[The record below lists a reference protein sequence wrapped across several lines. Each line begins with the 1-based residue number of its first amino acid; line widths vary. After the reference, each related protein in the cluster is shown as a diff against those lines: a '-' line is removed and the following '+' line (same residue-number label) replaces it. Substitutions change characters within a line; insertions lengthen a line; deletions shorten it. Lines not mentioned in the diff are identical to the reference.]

1 MLSQLYIKNIA
12 VISEA
17 SIDFGPRFNVF
28 TGETGA
34 GKTILVSAING
45 VLGARMSRDIIRSG
59 EDSAYVSALF
69 TQLPQDVCAKIEE
82 MGFEMQDDTLLIA
95 REVGSRNLCKVNGRP
110 ATVQLLR
117 EIASMLI
124 DVHGQ
129 KDNHR
134 LLSPENHIAYI
145 DAFGGLEDCR
155 REYQVLYEK
164 ILEVRNQLERVNRRD
179 REKEHQVD
187 LLTYQIGEIESA
199 ALHPG
204 EEEELLLKRDQIAN
218 AERIIRL
225 LSQSK
230 QLLDG
235 EEEVSGILQM
245 FEELTNNL
253 SQLTHFLPQM
263 EPLAMRMEEIGY
275 DLSDCAG
282 DLGNYLDQMDYQP
295 QELEQVEER
304 LDLIYRLKRKYGNS
318 VEEILEYLEKS
329 REQLQQLNLS
339 EEKAQELQEEYLHL
353 KPQVQQAADLL
364 TSRRHKAAKEFLS
377 RVKKELEFLNMPSV
391 RLSVSA
397 GRSGWKPDGQD
408 ELEFLISSN
417 VGEEPKPLAKI
428 ASGGEL
434 SRVML
439 SIKNV
444 LAQKDRVGTAVFD
457 EIDTGVSGKAAQK
470 IGQKLQEVSC
480 NRQVICV
487 THLAQVA
494 VYADHHLLIEK
505 SEEDGRTYT
514 RIKPLDR
521 QGRVEEIARM
531 ISGEN
536 LTETAIQNAREML
549 SLADQNLVNNENNP
563 LTIER

>member
-377 RVKKELEFLNMPSV
+377 RVKRELEFLNMPSV

-397 GRSGWKPDGQD
+397 GRSGWRPDGQD

-514 RIKPLDR
+514 RIKPLDQ

>member
-69 TQLPQDVCAKIEE
+69 TQLPQDVCTKIEE
-82 MGFEMQDDTLLIA
+82 RGFEMQDDTLLIA

-339 EEKAQELQEEYLHL
+339 EEKAQELQEEYLRL

-417 VGEEPKPLAKI
+417 AGEEPKPLAKI

-514 RIKPLDR
+514 RIKPLDQ

-549 SLADQNLVNNENNP
+549 SLADQNLINNENNP

>member
-82 MGFEMQDDTLLIA
+82 RGFEMQDDTLLIA

-164 ILEVRNQLERVNRRD
+164 ILEVRNQLERVNRHD

-295 QELEQVEER
+295 QALEQVEER

-339 EEKAQELQEEYLHL
+339 EEKAQELQEEYLRL

-377 RVKKELEFLNMPSV
+377 RVKRELEFLNMPSV

-521 QGRVEEIARM
+521 QGRVEEVARM

>member
-1 MLSQLYIKNIA
+1 
-12 VISEA
+12 
-17 SIDFGPRFNVF
+17 
-28 TGETGA
+28 
-34 GKTILVSAING
+34 
-45 VLGARMSRDIIRSG
+45 
-59 EDSAYVSALF
+59 
-69 TQLPQDVCAKIEE
+69 
-82 MGFEMQDDTLLIA
+82 MQDDTLLIA

-134 LLSPENHIAYI
+134 LLSSENHIAYI

-164 ILEVRNQLERVNRRD
+164 ILEVRNQLERVNRHD

-377 RVKKELEFLNMPSV
+377 RVKKRAGISQHAFGAAKCQRRAQRLEAGWTGRAGIFNQLQCRRRAEAVGKNCLGRRAFPRDALNQKC
-391 RLSVSA
+391 A
-397 GRSGWKPDGQD
+397 GAEGP
-408 ELEFLISSN
+408 
-417 VGEEPKPLAKI
+417 
-428 ASGGEL
+428 GGNGGL
-434 SRVML
+434 
-439 SIKNV
+439 
-444 LAQKDRVGTAVFD
+444 
-457 EIDTGVSGKAAQK
+457 
-470 IGQKLQEVSC
+470 
-480 NRQVICV
+480 
-487 THLAQVA
+487 
-494 VYADHHLLIEK
+494 
-505 SEEDGRTYT
+505 
-514 RIKPLDR
+514 
-521 QGRVEEIARM
+521 
-531 ISGEN
+531 
-536 LTETAIQNAREML
+536 
-549 SLADQNLVNNENNP
+549 
-563 LTIER
+563 

>member
-339 EEKAQELQEEYLHL
+339 EEKAQELQEEYLRL
-353 KPQVQQAADLL
+353 KPQVQQAADML

-417 VGEEPKPLAKI
+417 AGEEPKPLAKI

-536 LTETAIQNAREML
+536 LTETAMQNAREML

>member
-164 ILEVRNQLERVNRRD
+164 ILEVRNQLERVNRHD

-339 EEKAQELQEEYLHL
+339 EEKAQELQEEYLRL
-353 KPQVQQAADLL
+353 KPQVQQTADLL

-377 RVKKELEFLNMPSV
+377 RVKRELEFLNMPSV

-514 RIKPLDR
+514 RIKPLDQ

-549 SLADQNLVNNENNP
+549 SLADQNPINNENNP

>member
-45 VLGARMSRDIIRSG
+45 GARMSRDIIRSG

-145 DAFGGLEDCR
+145 DAFGGLENCR

-164 ILEVRNQLERVNRRD
+164 ILEVRNQLERVNRHD

-235 EEEVSGILQM
+235 ELCIL
-245 FEELTNNL
+245 
-253 SQLTHFLPQM
+253 
-263 EPLAMRMEEIGY
+263 
-275 DLSDCAG
+275 
-282 DLGNYLDQMDYQP
+282 
-295 QELEQVEER
+295 
-304 LDLIYRLKRKYGNS
+304 
-318 VEEILEYLEKS
+318 
-329 REQLQQLNLS
+329 
-339 EEKAQELQEEYLHL
+339 
-353 KPQVQQAADLL
+353 
-364 TSRRHKAAKEFLS
+364 
-377 RVKKELEFLNMPSV
+377 
-391 RLSVSA
+391 
-397 GRSGWKPDGQD
+397 
-408 ELEFLISSN
+408 
-417 VGEEPKPLAKI
+417 
-428 ASGGEL
+428 
-434 SRVML
+434 
-439 SIKNV
+439 
-444 LAQKDRVGTAVFD
+444 
-457 EIDTGVSGKAAQK
+457 GK
-470 IGQKLQEVSC
+470 
-480 NRQVICV
+480 
-487 THLAQVA
+487 
-494 VYADHHLLIEK
+494 LLIQI
-505 SEEDGRTYT
+505 R
-514 RIKPLDR
+514 L
-521 QGRVEEIARM
+521 
-531 ISGEN
+531 
-536 LTETAIQNAREML
+536 
-549 SLADQNLVNNENNP
+549 
-563 LTIER
+563 

>member
-304 LDLIYRLKRKYGNS
+304 LDLLYRLKRKYGNS

-339 EEKAQELQEEYLHL
+339 EEKAQELQEEYLRL

-470 IGQKLQEVSC
+470 IGQKLQEVSH

-549 SLADQNLVNNENNP
+549 SLADQNLINNENNP

>member
-391 RLSVSA
+391 HLSVSA

>member
-164 ILEVRNQLERVNRRD
+164 ILEVRNQLERVNRHD

-295 QELEQVEER
+295 QALEQVEER

-339 EEKAQELQEEYLHL
+339 EEKAQELQEEYLRL

-470 IGQKLQEVSC
+470 IGQKLQEVSH

-549 SLADQNLVNNENNP
+549 SLADQNPINNENNP

>member
-164 ILEVRNQLERVNRRD
+164 ILEVRNQLERVNQHD

-339 EEKAQELQEEYLHL
+339 EE
-353 KPQVQQAADLL
+353 
-364 TSRRHKAAKEFLS
+364 
-377 RVKKELEFLNMPSV
+377 N
-391 RLSVSA
+391 
-397 GRSGWKPDGQD
+397 
-408 ELEFLISSN
+408 
-417 VGEEPKPLAKI
+417 
-428 ASGGEL
+428 
-434 SRVML
+434 
-439 SIKNV
+439 
-444 LAQKDRVGTAVFD
+444 
-457 EIDTGVSGKAAQK
+457 
-470 IGQKLQEVSC
+470 
-480 NRQVICV
+480 
-487 THLAQVA
+487 AQVL
-494 VYADHHLLIEK
+494 HE
-505 SEEDGRTYT
+505 
-514 RIKPLDR
+514 
-521 QGRVEEIARM
+521 
-531 ISGEN
+531 
-536 LTETAIQNAREML
+536 
-549 SLADQNLVNNENNP
+549 
-563 LTIER
+563 

>member
-17 SIDFGPRFNVF
+17 SIDFGPCFNVF

-164 ILEVRNQLERVNRRD
+164 ILEVRNQLERVNRHD

-339 EEKAQELQEEYLHL
+339 EEKAQELQEEYLRL
-353 KPQVQQAADLL
+353 KPQVQQAADML

-417 VGEEPKPLAKI
+417 AGEEPKPLAKI

-444 LAQKDRVGTAVFD
+444 LAQKDKVGTAVFD

-514 RIKPLDR
+514 RIKPLDQ

-549 SLADQNLVNNENNP
+549 SLADQNLINNENNP

>member
-164 ILEVRNQLERVNRRD
+164 ILEVRNQLERVNRHD

-339 EEKAQELQEEYLHL
+339 EEKAQELQEEYLRL
-353 KPQVQQAADLL
+353 KPQVQQAADML

-514 RIKPLDR
+514 RIKPLDQ

-549 SLADQNLVNNENNP
+549 SLADQNPINNENNP

>member
-204 EEEELLLKRDQIAN
+204 EEEELFLKRDQIAN

-339 EEKAQELQEEYLHL
+339 EEKAQELQEEYLRL

-549 SLADQNLVNNENNP
+549 SLADQNLINNENNP

>member
-1 MLSQLYIKNIA
+1 M
-12 VISEA
+12 
-17 SIDFGPRFNVF
+17 P
-28 TGETGA
+28 
-34 GKTILVSAING
+34 
-45 VLGARMSRDIIRSG
+45 
-59 EDSAYVSALF
+59 
-69 TQLPQDVCAKIEE
+69 P
-82 MGFEMQDDTLLIA
+82 
-95 REVGSRNLCKVNGRP
+95 
-110 ATVQLLR
+110 
-117 EIASMLI
+117 
-124 DVHGQ
+124 
-129 KDNHR
+129 
-134 LLSPENHIAYI
+134 
-145 DAFGGLEDCR
+145 
-155 REYQVLYEK
+155 EYQVLYEK

-339 EEKAQELQEEYLHL
+339 EEKAQELQEEYLRL
-353 KPQVQQAADLL
+353 KPQVQQAADML

-377 RVKKELEFLNMPSV
+377 NRYTYREFLNMPSV

-417 VGEEPKPLAKI
+417 AGEEPKPLAKI

-444 LAQKDRVGTAVFD
+444 LAQKDRVERRSLTRSIPASAARRRKR
-457 EIDTGVSGKAAQK
+457 SGK
-470 IGQKLQEVSC
+470 SC
-480 NRQVICV
+480 RRFRV
-487 THLAQVA
+487 T
-494 VYADHHLLIEK
+494 
-505 SEEDGRTYT
+505 
-514 RIKPLDR
+514 
-521 QGRVEEIARM
+521 AR
-531 ISGEN
+531 
-536 LTETAIQNAREML
+536 
-549 SLADQNLVNNENNP
+549 
-563 LTIER
+563 

>member
-69 TQLPQDVCAKIEE
+69 TQLPQDVCTKIEE

-339 EEKAQELQEEYLHL
+339 EEKAQALQEEYLRL

-417 VGEEPKPLAKI
+417 AGEEPKPLAKI

-470 IGQKLQEVSC
+470 IGQKLQEVSH

-549 SLADQNLVNNENNP
+549 SLADQNPINNENNP

>member
-1 MLSQLYIKNIA
+1 MLSELYIKNIA
-12 VISEA
+12 VISQA
-17 SIDFGPRFNVF
+17 TIAFGPKFNVF

-45 VLGARMSRDIIRSG
+45 VLGGRMSRDIIRSG
-59 EDSAYVSALF
+59 EESAYLSALF
-69 TQLPQDVCAKIEE
+69 TQLPADVCARIEE
-82 MGFEMQDDTLLIA
+82 MGYAMPDDTLLIA
-95 REVGSRNLCKVNGRP
+95 REIGARNLCKVNGRP
-110 ATVQLLR
+110 ATVQILR

-145 DAFGGLEDCR
+145 DAFGNLEDCR
-155 REYQVLYEK
+155 AQYQELYEK
-164 ILEVRNQLERVNRRD
+164 ILQVRNRLERVNRHD
-179 REKEHQVD
+179 REKEHQID
-187 LLTYQIGEIESA
+187 LLTYQIGEIEA
-199 ALHPG
+199 ANLQPG
-204 EEEELLLKRDQIAN
+204 EEEQLLLKRDQIAN
-218 AERIIRL
+218 AEKIIRL

-235 EEEVSGILQM
+235 EEESAGILQM
-245 FEELTNNL
+245 VEDLADHLGEV
-253 SQLTHFLPQM
+253 SHFLPQM
-263 EPLAMRMEEIGY
+263 QPLAQRVEEISY
-275 DLSDCAG
+275 DLSDCVG
-282 DLGNYLDQMDYQP
+282 DLNSSIDRMDYQP

-339 EEKAQELQEEYLHL
+339 EEKAQELQEEYLRL
-353 KPQVQQAADLL
+353 KPQVQQAADML

-417 VGEEPKPLAKI
+417 AGEEPKPLAKI

-470 IGQKLQEVSC
+470 IGQKLQEVSH

-549 SLADQNLVNNENNP
+549 SLADQNLINNENNP

>member
-82 MGFEMQDDTLLIA
+82 RGFEMQDDTLLIA

-295 QELEQVEER
+295 QALEQVEER

-470 IGQKLQEVSC
+470 IGQKLQEVSH

-514 RIKPLDR
+514 RIKPLDQ

-549 SLADQNLVNNENNP
+549 SLADQNLINNENNP

>member
-134 LLSPENHIAYI
+134 LLSPEDHIAYI
-145 DAFGGLEDCR
+145 DAFGGLENCR

-179 REKEHQVD
+179 REKEHQFD

-353 KPQVQQAADLL
+353 KPQVQQAADML

-417 VGEEPKPLAKI
+417 AGEEPKPLAKI

-470 IGQKLQEVSC
+470 IGQKLQEVSH

-549 SLADQNLVNNENNP
+549 SLADQNLINNENNP

>member
-295 QELEQVEER
+295 QALEQVEER

-470 IGQKLQEVSC
+470 IGQKLQEVSH

-531 ISGEN
+531 VSGEN

>member
-391 RLSVSA
+391 HLSVSA

-470 IGQKLQEVSC
+470 IGQKLQEVSH

-514 RIKPLDR
+514 RIKPLDQ

>member
-295 QELEQVEER
+295 QALEQVEER

-339 EEKAQELQEEYLHL
+339 EEKAQELQEEYLRL
-353 KPQVQQAADLL
+353 KPQVQQAADML

-470 IGQKLQEVSC
+470 IGQKLQEVSH

>member
-339 EEKAQELQEEYLHL
+339 EEKAQELQEEYLRL
-353 KPQVQQAADLL
+353 KPQVQQAADML

-470 IGQKLQEVSC
+470 IGQKLQEVSH

-549 SLADQNLVNNENNP
+549 SLADQNPINNENNP

>member
-295 QELEQVEER
+295 QALEQVEER

-339 EEKAQELQEEYLHL
+339 EEKAQELQEEYLRL

-470 IGQKLQEVSC
+470 IGQKLQEVSH

-514 RIKPLDR
+514 RIKPLDQ

-549 SLADQNLVNNENNP
+549 SLADQNLINNENNP

>member
-145 DAFGGLEDCR
+145 DAFGGLENCR

-164 ILEVRNQLERVNRRD
+164 ILEVRNQLERVNRHD
-179 REKEHQVD
+179 REKEHQVA

-339 EEKAQELQEEYLHL
+339 EEKAQELQEEYLRL
-353 KPQVQQAADLL
+353 KPQVQQAADML

-397 GRSGWKPDGQD
+397 GRSGWRPDGQD

-444 LAQKDRVGTAVFD
+444 LAQKDKVGTAVFD

-470 IGQKLQEVSC
+470 IGQKLQEVAQ

-505 SEEDGRTYT
+505 AEQDGRTFT
-514 RIKPLDR
+514 TIKPLEGR
-521 QGRVEEIARM
+521 GRVEEIARM

-549 SLADQNLVNNENNP
+549 ALANE
-563 LTIER
+563 